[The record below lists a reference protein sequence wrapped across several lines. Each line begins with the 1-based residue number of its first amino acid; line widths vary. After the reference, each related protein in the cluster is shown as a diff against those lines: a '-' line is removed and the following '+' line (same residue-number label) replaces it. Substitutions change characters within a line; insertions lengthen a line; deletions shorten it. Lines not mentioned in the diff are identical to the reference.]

1 MNYTALRVLLL
12 GLCLGVASTFA
23 SGAIEPPVAVRMVPP
38 KFPPQ
43 LAREGISGIV
53 AVRCTIDEKGNV
65 TEPTVEKSS
74 NPAFDGPALEAIV
87 KWRFKP
93 ATKDGAPVPLKV
105 TIPIRFNAS
114 DE

>member
-1 MNYTALRVLLL
+1 
-12 GLCLGVASTFA
+12 
-23 SGAIEPPVAVRMVPP
+23 MVPP

-43 LAREGISGIV
+43 LARDGVSGIV

-74 NPAFDGPALEAIV
+74 NPAFDQPALDAIT

-93 ATKDGAPVPLKV
+93 ATKDGSPIALKV
-105 TIPIRFNAS
+105 TIPIRFNAA

>member
-1 MNYTALRVLLL
+1 MNYSALRIFLL

-23 SGAIEPPVAVRMVPP
+23 AAGIEPPVAVRMVPP

-43 LAREGISGIV
+43 LAREGVSGIV

-65 TEPTVEKSS
+65 TEPVVEKSS
-74 NPAFDGPALEAIV
+74 NAAFDQPALDAIT

-93 ATKDGAPVPLKV
+93 ATKDGTPVPLKV
-105 TIPIRFNAS
+105 TIPIRFNVS